1 MSAELPASAANQ
13 AEWQRLV
20 AAVELTPG
28 FAIFVVVVSEP
39 SLAEPV
45 TRALETL
52 MEQHGVARCERWYD
66 SDPLDVLVAASP
78 DRPRYQIISLVPR
91 EVGSLRDDPERT
103 TALLMR
109 LNQRRDVIRTRL
121 AGPLFL
127 LVDRERMRSF
137 PGYAPDLWS
146 AHAAV
151 FRFGRGIRID
161 AIDIARFLIS
171 DYDIAGLLGLV
182 PGYVDTAPSLV
193 PSLEIAIPAGPPR
206 LIGRE
211 RELARLEALT
221 AGATRPITVSGSPGS
236 GKTALVAAFARAR
249 AARGERVVWIH
260 AEDESQILVMHS
272 ILVALRP
279 GVPSPRCH
287 ADLARELVRTTERT
301 AALVIVDDFK
311 DSSSSPLAV
320 IGRACTMVVISE
332 ERSSELSDL
341 RVPWLDPRA
350 AIELWATLGGKPLEF
365 DDQRRYNPSMLE
377 IAARSGI
384 SPMDPEQ
391 VAPSLFKLEGISSE
405 ARRFAIWVLSP
416 LSHQAYGIPRSF
428 FRIDAWTGSDVERM
442 LAELEHAGILTWG
455 DAGFHLWASFD
466 GGKEHVAAILCA
478 HEAEI
483 LGNLE
488 SPAHQRLLRCV
499 VTSRYNPS
507 LDQFSPALFWAVART
522 LHPSERVRWLERA
535 PGMLAEPGDMQ
546 RELVDELLRQHVR
559 LRLLP
564 SFDDPLRRHAAAL
577 QRGDEAELAAL
588 DLPSEH
594 SDALALL
601 HACRDTSTPL
611 PERPHGIAAT
621 ILALRRPDATTTP
634 ATTPASSL
642 PAEHFRLVGLVWQHL
657 RADRASDSFEL
668 LQQLRASAERW
679 GDPLA
684 LLRADLLDASAREA
698 IGDSVGA
705 LAIYDNLAPRV
716 DTLFDPQSSE
726 ALWLL
731 MRRATLSERTGRHA
745 DAITLADDAWIR
757 LRYVDEA
764 QPALLH
770 DLAHLFVRHAKL
782 DRATLALARWREAVE
797 GQPEQLREALAFEKT
812 LVLARRDAELARIDG
827 ALAKLEPET
836 E

>member
-260 AEDESQILVMHS
+260 AADESQILVMHS
-272 ILVALRP
+272 ILIALRP

-301 AALVIVDDFK
+301 PALVIVDGLDHGHF
-311 DSSSSPLAV
+311 DPLPP
-320 IGRACTMVVISE
+320 IGRACTMLV
-332 ERSSELSDL
+332 LSDKPKRGSSDL
-341 RVPWLDPRA
+341 FVPWLDPKA
-350 AIELWATLGGKPLEF
+350 AMELWVRLGGEPQEF
-365 DDQRRYNPSMLE
+365 DHTRPYNPAMLA
-377 IAARSGI
+377 IAARCGI
-384 SPMDPEQ
+384 SPTDRRHTL
-391 VAPSLFKLEGISSE
+391 PSITGVSGDAYRFSSW
-405 ARRFAIWVLSP
+405 ILSP
-416 LSHQAYGIPRSF
+416 LSHQAYDIPR
-428 FRIDAWTGSDVERM
+428 RYLQHDEWADADVERI
-442 LAELEHAGILTWG
+442 LSELERAGVLTWT
-455 DAGFHLWASFD
+455 DAGFHLQASID
-466 GGKEHVAAILCA
+466 LGKEQLLALIRA

-488 SPAHQRLLRCV
+488 SPTHQRLLRCV
-499 VTSRYNPS
+499 AKVRYPS

-522 LHPSERVRWLERA
+522 LHPSERVGWLERA
-535 PGMLAEPGDMQ
+535 RALLAEPDDMQ

-559 LRLLP
+559 SRLP
-564 SFDDPLRRHAAAL
+564 TSIDDPLRRHAMAL
-577 QRGDEAELAAL
+577 QRGDEAELASSH
-588 DLPSEH
+588 LPSEH
-594 SDALALL
+594 ADALALL
-601 HACRDTSTPL
+601 QACRDTSTPL
-611 PERPHGIAAT
+611 PAAM
-621 ILALRRPDATTTP
+621 ILALRRPDATTAL

-668 LQQLRASAERW
+668 LQQLRASAEHW

-705 LAIYDNLAPRV
+705 LAIYDDLAPRV

-782 DRATLALARWREAVE
+782 DRATLALARWREAVAD
-797 GQPEQLREALAFEKT
+797 QPEQLREALAFEKT